1 MKKAA
6 LYPGSFDPLTYGHL
20 DIIQRLDSMYDEV
33 IVAIL
38 INEDKKSLF
47 SLKEREEMLRVEIKE
62 NKLTHVTIKSF
73 DGLLVNFAKEED
85 CKVIARGLRLI
96 ADYEYEKNIARINAC
111 LYEGLETIFLL
122 ANSNYSFISSSGVK
136 EVASFKGDIS
146 PFVSENVENKIKEK
160 YNY

>member
-1 MKKAA
+1 MKVI
-6 LYPGSFDPLTYGHL
+6 YPGSFDPLTYGHL

-47 SLKEREEMLRVEIKE
+47 SFKEREEMLRVEIKE

-146 PFVSENVENKIKEK
+146 PFVSKNVENKIKEK

>member
-1 MKKAA
+1 M
-6 LYPGSFDPLTYGHL
+6 
-20 DIIQRLDSMYDEV
+20 
-33 IVAIL
+33 
-38 INEDKKSLF
+38 
-47 SLKEREEMLRVEIKE
+47 
-62 NKLTHVTIKSF
+62 
-73 DGLLVNFAKEED
+73 VNFAKEEN

-96 ADYEYEKNIARINAC
+96 ADYEYEKNIARINAS

-146 PFVSENVENKIKEK
+146 PFVSINVEKEIRKK

>member
-1 MKKAA
+1 MKVI
-6 LYPGSFDPLTYGHL
+6 YPGSFDPLTYGHL
-20 DIIQRLDSMYDEV
+20 DIIKRLNSMYDEV

-38 INEDKKSLF
+38 INEAKQSLF
-47 SLKEREEMLRVEIKE
+47 TLNEREEILRHELKE
-62 NKLTHVTIKSF
+62 NNLNNVTIKSF
-73 DGLLVNFAKEED
+73 EGLLVNFAKEEN

-96 ADYEYEKNIARINAC
+96 ADYEYEKNIARINAS

-146 PFVSENVENKIKEK
+146 PFVSINVEKEIRKK

>member
-1 MKKAA
+1 MKVI
-6 LYPGSFDPLTYGHL
+6 YPGSFDPLTYGHL

-47 SLKEREEMLRVEIKE
+47 SLKEREEMLKDEINE
-62 NKLTHVTIKSF
+62 NNLNHVTIKSF
-73 DGLLVNFAKEED
+73 DGLLVNFAKKED

-111 LYEGLETIFLL
+111 LYEDLETIFLL

-146 PFVSENVENKIKEK
+146 PFVSKNVENKIKEK

>member
-1 MKKAA
+1 MKVI
-6 LYPGSFDPLTYGHL
+6 YPGSFDPLTYGHL
-20 DIIQRLDSMYDEV
+20 DIIKRLNGMFDEV

-38 INEDKKSLF
+38 INEEKKSLF
-47 SLKEREEMLRVEIKE
+47 SLDEREEMIREELREH
-62 NKLTHVTIKSF
+62 KLDNVTIKSF
-73 DGLLVNFAKEED
+73 DGLMVNFAKKEN
-85 CKVIARGLRLI
+85 CKVIARGLRAV
-96 ADYEYEKNIARINAC
+96 ADYEYEKNIARINSS

-146 PFVSENVENKIKEK
+146 PFVSKNVENRIREK

>member
-1 MKKAA
+1 MKVI
-6 LYPGSFDPLTYGHL
+6 YPGSFDPLTLGHI
-20 DIIQRLDSMYDEV
+20 DVIKRLDNMFDEV

-47 SLKEREEMLRVEIKE
+47 TLGEREEMIKE
-62 NKLTHVTIKSF
+62 ELIANDITNVTIKSF
-73 DGLLVNFAKEED
+73 DGLLVNFAKKEN
-85 CKVIARGLRLI
+85 CKIIARGLRLV
-96 ADYEYEKNIARINAC
+96 ADYEYEKNIARINSS

-122 ANSNYSFISSSGVK
+122 ANTNYSFISSSGVK

-146 PFVSENVENKIKEK
+146 PFVTKNVEKRLKEK

>member
-1 MKKAA
+1 MKVI
-6 LYPGSFDPLTYGHL
+6 YPGSFDPLTYGHL

-146 PFVSENVENKIKEK
+146 PFVSKNVENKIKEK

>member
-1 MKKAA
+1 MKVI
-6 LYPGSFDPLTYGHL
+6 YPGSFDPLTYGHL

-136 EVASFKGDIS
+136 EVASFKGEIS
-146 PFVSENVENKIKEK
+146 PFVSKNVENKIKEK

>member
-1 MKKAA
+1 MKVI
-6 LYPGSFDPLTYGHL
+6 YPGSFDPLTYGHL
-20 DIIQRLDSMYDEV
+20 DIIKRLNSMYDEV

-38 INEDKKSLF
+38 INEAKQSLF
-47 SLKEREEMLRVEIKE
+47 TLNEREEMLRHELKE
-62 NKLTHVTIKSF
+62 NNLNNVTIKSF
-73 DGLLVNFAKEED
+73 EGLLVNFAKEEN

-96 ADYEYEKNIARINAC
+96 ADYEYEKNIARINAS

-146 PFVSENVENKIKEK
+146 PFVSINVEKEIRKK

>member
-1 MKKAA
+1 MKVI
-6 LYPGSFDPLTYGHL
+6 YPGSFDPLTYGHL

-47 SLKEREEMLRVEIKE
+47 SFEEREEMLRVEIKE

>member
-1 MKKAA
+1 MKVI
-6 LYPGSFDPLTYGHL
+6 YPGSFDPPTYGHL

-136 EVASFKGDIS
+136 EV
-146 PFVSENVENKIKEK
+146 
-160 YNY
+160 